1 MPFKLRL
8 MPWLSSYASRWLED
22 TNRNYIVSGEIFS
35 VDISFEPTARLESE
49 AKKIE
54 VNQSLDS
61 FSSCFSVPSN
71 YYAIFN
77 SDPQS
82 IAISSARIVFPS
94 VLRLGFQ

>member
-49 AKKIE
+49 AKKMK
-54 VNQSLDS
+54 
-61 FSSCFSVPSN
+61 
-71 YYAIFN
+71 
-77 SDPQS
+77 
-82 IAISSARIVFPS
+82 
-94 VLRLGFQ
+94 